1 MAQSKAEFNKIPEID
16 FNVTST
22 GITIL
27 GERFYTPRFVPFE
40 LKGPC
45 QSCKSDAVEID
56 YVITSEGVTIY
67 CNRLDKPKFVP
78 YDLPF
83 QTFSNYCLFRVK
95 TRAKIFNIKHGC
107 EGQKTPSKSEFEPN
121 KEQEIAESNMEKINP
136 VPNYYE

>member
-16 FNVTST
+16 FKVSST

-45 QSCKSDAVEID
+45 QCCKSDAVEID
-56 YVITSEGVTIY
+56 YVITTEGVTIY

-78 YDLPF
+78 YDLPY
-83 QTFSNYCLFRVK
+83 QTFPNYCLFRVK
-95 TRAKIFNIKHGC
+95 TRAKIFNIQHGTY
-107 EGQKTPSKSEFEPN
+107 EQQKTKLKPE
-121 KEQEIAESNMEKINP
+121 KEQESVQSTMEIINP

>member
-16 FNVTST
+16 FKVSST

-45 QSCKSDAVEID
+45 QCCKSDAVEID
-56 YVITSEGVTIY
+56 YVITTEGVTIY

-78 YDLPF
+78 YDLPY
-83 QTFSNYCLFRVK
+83 QTFPNYCLFRVK
-95 TRAKIFNIKHGC
+95 TRAKIFNVKHGSG
-107 EGQKTPSKSEFEPN
+107 EQKTQSNSEFEPN
-121 KEQEIAESNMEKINP
+121 KEQETTESTMEKINP

>member
-16 FNVTST
+16 FKVSST

-45 QSCKSDAVEID
+45 QCCKSDAVEID
-56 YVITSEGVTIY
+56 YVITTEGVTIY

-78 YDLPF
+78 YDLPY
-83 QTFSNYCLFRVK
+83 QTFPNYCLFRVK
-95 TRAKIFNIKHGC
+95 TRAKIFNIQHGTC
-107 EGQKTPSKSEFEPN
+107 EQQKTKLKPE
-121 KEQEIAESNMEKINP
+121 KEQESVQSTMEIINP